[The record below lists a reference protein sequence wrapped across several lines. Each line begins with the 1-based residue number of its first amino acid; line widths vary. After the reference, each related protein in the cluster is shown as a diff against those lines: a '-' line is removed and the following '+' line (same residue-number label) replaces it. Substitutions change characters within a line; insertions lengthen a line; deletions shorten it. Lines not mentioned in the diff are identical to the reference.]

1 MQNGIGESDLPAKSI
16 QGIAPLT
23 EFIPKEDPPTEIV
36 QKEPEM
42 MPPPDVHLDEGWEQE
57 IPPQEESHDIPEEL
71 DDDCL
76 RIRFIKDVE
85 QPVMD
90 FDGNEVQ
97 PLIGDVFV
105 FPEVL
110 AKAMIK
116 MGYAEDA
123 SI

>member
-1 MQNGIGESDLPAKSI
+1 MQNGIGESTIPSVPV
-16 QGIAPLT
+16 QGISPLT
-23 EFIPKEDPPTEIV
+23 EFIPAEDSSKQVMDEEI
-36 QKEPEM
+36 
-42 MPPPDVHLDEGWEQE
+42 PPPDLHIDEGWDEEEPIIVANEEETLPE
-57 IPPQEESHDIPEEL
+57 IAE
-71 DDDCL
+71 DCL

-97 PLIGDVFV
+97 PLVGDIFV

-116 MGYAEDA
+116 MGYAETA

>member
-1 MQNGIGESDLPAKSI
+1 M
-16 QGIAPLT
+16 T
-23 EFIPKEDPPTEIV
+23 EFVEKEDVIPVEQI
-36 QKEPEM
+36 EHE
-42 MPPPDVHLDEGWEQE
+42 MPPPDVHLEEGWDEDVPR
-57 IPPQEESHDIPEEL
+57 IQEELEHKKPVEFA
-71 DDDCL
+71 DDSL
-76 RIRFIKDVE
+76 RILFTKDVE

-97 PLIGDVFV
+97 PLVGDVFV

-123 SI
+123 SL

>member
-1 MQNGIGESDLPAKSI
+1 MRGVIILIWIFNGLKII
-16 QGIAPLT
+16 QPRKIILNGNKVEVIKILIQYGKV
-23 EFIPKEDPPTEIV
+23 FLKHIQEDN
-36 QKEPEM
+36 K
-42 MPPPDVHLDEGWEQE
+42 DETP
-57 IPPQEESHDIPEEL
+57 IEL

-97 PLIGDVFV
+97 PLVGDVFV

-116 MGYAEDA
+116 MGYAESA